1 MIYNPFAILTVPFP
15 FTDSS
20 KNKRRPAVVLSSQE
34 FQAHNGHI
42 TLLMITSTL
51 HSPWFG
57 DHKIINL
64 ESTGLKKDCLIRQK
78 IFTIDMRLVIDQ
90 IGNLSAVDIVELI
103 QNIKKHILLNTSKY

>member
-15 FTDSS
+15 FTDSP
-20 KNKRRPAVVLSSQE
+20 KNKRRPAVVMSSKE

-42 TLLMITSTL
+42 TLLMITSIM

-64 ESTGLKKDCLIRQK
+64 ETTGLKKECIIRQK
-78 IFTIDMRLVIDQ
+78 LFTIDTRLVIDE
-90 IGNLSAVDIVELI
+90 IGKLSKEDISELI
-103 QNIKKHILLNTSKY
+103 QNIKKHMVF